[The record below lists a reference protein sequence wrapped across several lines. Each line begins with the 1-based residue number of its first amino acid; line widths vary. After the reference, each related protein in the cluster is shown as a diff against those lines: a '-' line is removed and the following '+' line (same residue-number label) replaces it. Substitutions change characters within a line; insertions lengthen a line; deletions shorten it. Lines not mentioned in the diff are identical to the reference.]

1 MSGRIMSKS
10 QWMFCAR
17 RGEMEIVVGRT
28 IQRMTLDTTRGFREV
43 LEKVVRNLLS
53 AVEGVRESRWT
64 VQIGILREIEGRG
77 QKQ

>member
-1 MSGRIMSKS
+1 M
-10 QWMFCAR
+10 
-17 RGEMEIVVGRT
+17 VVGKM

-43 LEKVVRNLLS
+43 LERVVRNL
-53 AVEGVRESRWT
+53 VCGVKGVRESRWT

>member
-1 MSGRIMSKS
+1 
-10 QWMFCAR
+10 MFCAR